1 MTASKNSER
10 GQKTIALALA
20 RCGAIAALRRN
31 GVRMGDI
38 ARTQTVLSAIRLSG
52 FARRPEESDLAYM
65 NRYARSEPAREKVAP
80 RTATKFR
87 ELAGTT
93 HPRPPE
99 IDAHPPL
106 VGKHGVGNGLNLGG
120 GH

>member
-31 GVRMGDI
+31 GVQIGDI

-52 FARRPEESDLAYM
+52 FARRREESDLSYL
-65 NRYARSEPAREKVAP
+65 NRYARSRPAREKVPP
-80 RTATKFR
+80 RTPQRFR
-87 ELAGTT
+87 ELTITA
-93 HPRPPE
+93 HPRQAE
-99 IDAHPPL
+99 IDAQPHYI
-106 VGKHGVGNGLNLGG
+106 GLGG
-120 GH
+120 Q